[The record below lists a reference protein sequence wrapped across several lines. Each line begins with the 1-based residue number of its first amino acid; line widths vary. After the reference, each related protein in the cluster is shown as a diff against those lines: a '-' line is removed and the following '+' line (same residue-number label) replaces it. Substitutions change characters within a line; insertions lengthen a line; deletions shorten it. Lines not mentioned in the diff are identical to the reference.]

1 MKRFIVLSIL
11 ALFLHGC
18 SSAVPSGVYL
28 GISIL
33 STVVDRYEKN
43 VIDNRLDDLEE
54 DDKFSLDK
62 GD

>member
-1 MKRFIVLSIL
+1 MKRCIVLSML

-18 SSAVPSGVYL
+18 SSAIPSGVYL
-28 GISIL
+28 GISVL

-43 VIDNRLDDLEE
+43 VIDNRLDDLEK
-54 DDKFSLDK
+54 DAKFSLDK

>member
-1 MKRFIVLSIL
+1 MKRFIVLGIL

-18 SSAVPSGVYL
+18 SSAVTSGVYL
-28 GISIL
+28 GLSVL

-43 VIDNRLDDLEE
+43 VIDDRLDNLEE